1 MATNKEIKINGV
13 MTPVTD
19 FSHTSQEIDDAT
31 ERALEGGAI
40 DQLLAGKAPDGYG
53 IGSVGRTVT
62 DLDDAL
68 VSGFYSAIGAANIPS
83 NIVSAQYAQVLVL
96 SLNTGRVTQVYFHNV
111 TGGTGAIAV
120 RRLDGN
126 GWSPWEFIN
135 PPMVIDVEYRTTE
148 RYQGK
153 PVYVKLVNFGA
164 LPNAT
169 LKGLDH
175 GIQDMSVP
183 FSIEGHI
190 TNGLRTA
197 VSSSDISWSCT
208 SSKLMAITTT
218 DMSTRNAY
226 VKIKYT
232 KTTD

>member
-19 FSHTSQEIDDAT
+19 FSHTSQEIDDAVT
-31 ERALEGGAI
+31 RALEGGVI
-40 DQLLAGKAPDGYG
+40 DQLLEGKAPDGYG
-53 IGSVGRTVT
+53 LGSFGKTVT
-62 DLDDAL
+62 DLNDAL
-68 VSGFYSAIGAANIPS
+68 ASGFYSAIGAANIPTD
-83 NIVSAQYAQVLVL
+83 IISAQYAQVL
-96 SLNTGRVTQVYFHNV
+96 SIGLNTGRVTQIYFHNV

-135 PPMVIDVEYRTTE
+135 PPMVFGVEYRTTE
-148 RYQGK
+148 RYMGK
-153 PVYVKLVNFGA
+153 PVYVKLVNFGS
-164 LPNAT
+164 LPNAAS
-169 LKGLDH
+169 KSFAH
-175 GIQDMSVP
+175 GIENVSIP

-190 TNGLRTA
+190 TNGFRNAVGQSDVTWSVTA
-197 VSSSDISWSCT
+197 NYITAGT
-208 SSKLMAITTT
+208 ST
-218 DMSTRNAY
+218 DMSARSAY